1 VAPRRIGPMA
11 TLVGA
16 FSTRGWNL
24 PPKRNAVRV
33 ERDVP
38 VPMRDGVSLLADHY
52 LPMTAAR
59 CPTVLIRC
67 SYGRGAMFAAVLARP
82 LAERGY
88 HVLFQSVRGTF
99 GSGGVFR
106 PAEHE
111 ADDTHDTVAWL
122 RTQDWFD
129 GRLGTAGPSYLGFAQ
144 WALALDPPPEL
155 KAMSVSVGP
164 HDLAEAGYGQGV
176 FELYN
181 LLMWSDLVVNQERSP
196 LIAAIRAARTERRIG
211 PAAQRLP
218 LSATAR
224 AISDAAPWFAD
235 WLAHRDLTDAF
246 WDPYHA
252 TEALARVQVPVRLF
266 GGFHD
271 FFFAQTLRQY
281 QVLTERGIQTAL
293 TIGPWTHLTVDFGQV
308 NAQTLE
314 WFDHYLAGDE
324 SAPRRWPVRVRA
336 TTDEPWQELECWPPK
351 DVQPRTWHLQADGV
365 LSDLPPDPPD
375 TAGYTELTYDP
386 GDPTPSVGGRVMA
399 PSGGS
404 RDNTELEA
412 RPDVLTFTTPALD
425 APLSL
430 AGTPVVDLAISSE
443 NPYLDVFVRLCD
455 VDEEGHSYNITDQI
469 LRLPAADAG
478 AVRRVTLAL
487 PDTAHTFAPGHRV
500 RLQLSGGAFP
510 RYARNLG
517 QPEDMFATDTFT
529 VTTRRIH
536 HDSTVILPVRACMS

>member
-1 VAPRRIGPMA
+1 V
-11 TLVGA
+11 VGA

-52 LPMTAAR
+52 LPMTDAS

-67 SYGRGAMFAAVLARP
+67 SYGRGAMFAALLARP

-88 HVLFQSVRGTF
+88 HVLLQSVRGTF

-111 ADDTHDTVAWL
+111 ADDAHDTVVWL

-144 WALALDPPPEL
+144 WALALDSPPEL

-164 HDLAEAGYGQGV
+164 HDLAESGYGQGV

-181 LLMWSDLVVNQERSP
+181 LLMWSDLMAGQARSGP
-196 LIAAIRAARTERRIG
+196 LRAAIRAARTERRIT
-211 PAAQRLP
+211 PAARRLP
-218 LSATAR
+218 LAATAQT
-224 AISDAAPWFAD
+224 ISDAVPWFAD
-235 WLAHRDLTDAF
+235 WLAHRDLTDPF

-252 TEALARVQVPVRLF
+252 TDALQRVQVPVRLF

-271 FFFAQTLRQY
+271 FFLTQTLRQY
-281 QVLTERGIQTAL
+281 QVLTDRGIQTAL
-293 TIGPWTHLTVDFGQV
+293 TIGPWNHLTVDFGQV
-308 NAQTLE
+308 SAQTLE

-324 SAPRRWPVRVRA
+324 SAPRRWPVCVRA
-336 TTDEPWQELECWPPK
+336 TADEPWQELECWPPA
-351 DVQPRTWHLQADGV
+351 DVKPRTWHLLAGGI
-365 LSDLPPDPPD
+365 LSDLPAD
-375 TAGYTELTYDP
+375 TAGYTELTYNP
-386 GDPTPSVGGRVMA
+386 EDPTPSVGGRLMA
-399 PSGGS
+399 PSAGS
-404 RDNTELEA
+404 RDNTALEA
-412 RPDVLTFTTPALD
+412 RPDVVTFTSPVLD
-425 APLSL
+425 APLRL
-430 AGTPVVDLAISSE
+430 AGSPVANLTISSG
-443 NPYLDVFVRLCD
+443 NPHLDVFVRLCD
-455 VDEEGHSYNITDQI
+455 VDTEGRSYNITDQI
-469 LRLPAADAG
+469 QRLSAAEAG
-478 AVRRVTLAL
+478 EAGEVRQVTLSL
-487 PDTAHTFAPGHRV
+487 PDTAHTFAAGHRI

-529 VTTRRIH
+529 ATTRRIH
-536 HDSTVILPVRACMS
+536 HDSTVILPVRTGG